1 MLHRGTG
8 FRPHTKVLGGQGG
21 REPFFK
27 RPLPPPKFFLPYP
40 QTKGIAYDNVTLSG
54 GPGKPVRAC
63 ALFAAQDARHV
74 DSGLGS
80 DTFNKVLWEC
90 GGDGRPCRVERGA
103 EDGLLQASKDWF
115 AGKRPR
121 DLLELPG
128 MALPPATERPF
139 TVWASAEDKGALNR
153 QRTAFGRN
161 GYGIG
166 ELETGMALPLNRW
179 TPEGRPPEG
188 LRIVQVGTS
197 AELSAYADVLAA
209 NWNPPDE
216 DVKRLYKAAEQVL
229 FQAVAPMRLFVGFA
243 GEVPVVS
250 GELFLSEKGNTAG
263 LHMISTREA
272 FRRRGFGGA
281 MTAALLRAGQ
291 AAGASLAV
299 LQASSEG
306 EPVYRRQGFE
316 PCGLFVE
323 YVLSEEIL
331 F

>member
-1 MLHRGTG
+1 MMLRD
-8 FRPHTKVLGGQGG
+8 LGG
-21 REPFFK
+21 
-27 RPLPPPKFFLPYP
+27 
-40 QTKGIAYDNVTLSG
+40 
-54 GPGKPVRAC
+54 
-63 ALFAAQDARHV
+63 ALLV

-90 GGDGRPCRVERGA
+90 GGDGLPCRIAPEA
-103 EDGLLQASKDWF
+103 EKGLLRAATDWF

-121 DLLELPG
+121 DLLALPG
-128 MALPPATERPF
+128 VALPPATERPF
-139 TVWASAEDKGALNR
+139 TVWASAEDEGALNR

-179 TPEGRPPEG
+179 SSEDSTPEC
-188 LRIVQVGTS
+188 LRIVQVRTAS
-197 AELSAYADVLAA
+197 ELSAYAEVLAA

-216 DVKRLYKAAEQVL
+216 DVKRFYKAVEQVL

-291 AAGASLAV
+291 VAGASLAV
-299 LQASSEG
+299 LQASDEG

-323 YVLSEEIL
+323 YVLNNEIL